1 MAVWVDPDAFD
12 EITEQARKVRFWRTV
27 GTVLAGLLFAV
38 GWAAAKACG
47 LVWLAVAWAGT
58 AVKLG
63 WQEARR
69 GAS

>member
-27 GTVLAGLLFAV
+27 GTAVAGLLFAL
-38 GWAAAKACG
+38 GWVVAKACAV
-47 LVWLAVAWAGT
+47 LWLAAVWVAT

-69 GAS
+69 GSS